1 MQIPIGAEES
11 FAGVVD
17 LVRMKAVVWNGEEL
31 GASFEDQEI
40 PEDLVE
46 LANEYRYHPASLPM
60 CSPSPYFICH
70 AVFSRKV
77 NFSLCT
83 YILHPNF

>member
-1 MQIPIGAEES
+1 MQIPIGAEET

-46 LANEYRYHPASLPM
+46 LANEYRYQLASLSM
-60 CSPSPYFICH
+60 CSPSPYFTCH
-70 AVFSRKV
+70 AVFSKRV
-77 NFSLCT
+77 YFSLWT
-83 YILHPNF
+83 YI

>member
-46 LANEYRYHPASLPM
+46 LANEYRYHSASLPM

-70 AVFSRKV
+70 AVFPRKV
-77 NFSLCT
+77 YFSLCT
-83 YILHPNF
+83 I

>member
-1 MQIPIGAEES
+1 MRTTYLQIPIGAEET

-46 LANEYRYHPASLPM
+46 LANEYR
-60 CSPSPYFICH
+60 
-70 AVFSRKV
+70 
-77 NFSLCT
+77 
-83 YILHPNF
+83 